1 MSRVEINAGGRHN
14 IVDHDGTDLSYI
26 VEKAE
31 SLWKASDPRTGAL
44 AVGFHPGRNGSTPAI
59 SVSAPP
65 ADH

>member
-1 MSRVEINAGGRHN
+1 MSRVEINAGGRHI

-44 AVGFHPGRNGSTPAI
+44 AVGFHPERNGSTPTI
-59 SVSAPP
+59 SAGAPVV
-65 ADH
+65 DH